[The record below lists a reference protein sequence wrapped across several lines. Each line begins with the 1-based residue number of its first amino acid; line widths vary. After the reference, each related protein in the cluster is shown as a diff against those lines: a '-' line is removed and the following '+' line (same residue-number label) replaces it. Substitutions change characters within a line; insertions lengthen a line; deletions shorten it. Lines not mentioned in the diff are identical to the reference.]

1 MKSAVNGDDI
11 SAYIEVVVSSSRAL
25 TSGETVRVVTVI
37 ITKYSKLKLFL
48 YTIIFALFMFMS
60 ISVRQQVIS
69 ALPEA
74 VEYVSKNNTDY
85 ITLSEIKQAVN
96 NSDDIMTV
104 NVQNRKNGTAEAYH
118 TSLLSDNVNI
128 ILTDENY
135 PEIHN
140 INMIKGNFFSAVI
153 SESDAIVISDSLAN
167 LLFKSIDIIGC
178 QMILNGETKTISGVY
193 ENNESF
199 VSDLSS
205 NGLETVFVPV
215 YYQTDINDST
225 RIESF
230 YVKGNNGSIGNKEIQ
245 ELNALLNNKL
255 ELYKQNDLNSSKK
268 LLMQLFNIII
278 FVIGLI
284 VVVKLFSV
292 IIKNIK
298 KIVNYIIAVKGFDN
312 AVPSVNVKLCILGT
326 ILCIAFIIPII
337 VLCTFK
343 IYIPEGFIPEHD
355 RICDISY
362 YYDYMLNFVQGIRTE
377 DRWNYYQ
384 ELILSFYV
392 ILFVLGISTVIM
404 FIKTFFMYIKF
415 FRTYAEGFNDSV
427 QKTLVKDERNEK

>member
-1 MKSAVNGDDI
+1 M
-11 SAYIEVVVSSSRAL
+11 
-25 TSGETVRVVTVI
+25 I

-278 FVIGLI
+278 LVIGLI

-377 DRWNYYQ
+377 DYQ

>member
-1 MKSAVNGDDI
+1 M
-11 SAYIEVVVSSSRAL
+11 
-25 TSGETVRVVTVI
+25 I

-343 IYIPEGFIPEHD
+343 IYITEGFIPEHD

>member
-1 MKSAVNGDDI
+1 
-11 SAYIEVVVSSSRAL
+11 
-25 TSGETVRVVTVI
+25 
-37 ITKYSKLKLFL
+37 
-48 YTIIFALFMFMS
+48 MFMS

-85 ITLSEIKQAVN
+85 ITLSEFKQAVN

-245 ELNALLNNKL
+245 ELDALLNNKL

-292 IIKNIK
+292 IFKNIK

>member
-1 MKSAVNGDDI
+1 M
-11 SAYIEVVVSSSRAL
+11 
-25 TSGETVRVVTVI
+25 I

-153 SESDAIVISDSLAN
+153 SESDAIVISDGLAN

-245 ELNALLNNKL
+245 ELNALMNNKL

>member
-1 MKSAVNGDDI
+1 M
-11 SAYIEVVVSSSRAL
+11 
-25 TSGETVRVVTVI
+25 I

-230 YVKGNNGSIGNKEIQ
+230 YVKGNKGSIGNKEIQ
-245 ELNALLNNKL
+245 ELDALLNNKL

-292 IIKNIK
+292 IFKNIK

>member
-1 MKSAVNGDDI
+1 M
-11 SAYIEVVVSSSRAL
+11 
-25 TSGETVRVVTVI
+25 I

-178 QMILNGETKTISGVY
+178 QMILNGETKIISGVY

-268 LLMQLFNIII
+268 LLVQLFNIII

>member
-1 MKSAVNGDDI
+1 M
-11 SAYIEVVVSSSRAL
+11 
-25 TSGETVRVVTVI
+25 I

-312 AVPSVNVKLCILGT
+312 AVQSVNVKLCILGT

>member
-1 MKSAVNGDDI
+1 M
-11 SAYIEVVVSSSRAL
+11 
-25 TSGETVRVVTVI
+25 I

-215 YYQTDINDST
+215 YYQTDINDLT

-312 AVPSVNVKLCILGT
+312 AVPSVNVKLCILST

>member
-1 MKSAVNGDDI
+1 
-11 SAYIEVVVSSSRAL
+11 
-25 TSGETVRVVTVI
+25 
-37 ITKYSKLKLFL
+37 
-48 YTIIFALFMFMS
+48 MFMS

-104 NVQNRKNGTAEAYH
+104 NVQNRKNATAEAYH

-362 YYDYMLNFVQGIRTE
+362 YYDYMLNFVQGIRSE

-392 ILFVLGISTVIM
+392 ILFVLGISIVIM

>member
-1 MKSAVNGDDI
+1 M
-11 SAYIEVVVSSSRAL
+11 
-25 TSGETVRVVTVI
+25 I

-377 DRWNYYQ
+377 YRWNYYQ

>member
-1 MKSAVNGDDI
+1 
-11 SAYIEVVVSSSRAL
+11 
-25 TSGETVRVVTVI
+25 
-37 ITKYSKLKLFL
+37 
-48 YTIIFALFMFMS
+48 MFMS

-205 NGLETVFVPV
+205 NGLETAFVPV

-245 ELNALLNNKL
+245 ELDALLNNKL

-292 IIKNIK
+292 IFKNIK

>member
-1 MKSAVNGDDI
+1 M
-11 SAYIEVVVSSSRAL
+11 
-25 TSGETVRVVTVI
+25 I

-135 PEIHN
+135 REIHN

>member
-1 MKSAVNGDDI
+1 M
-11 SAYIEVVVSSSRAL
+11 
-25 TSGETVRVVTVI
+25 I

>member
-1 MKSAVNGDDI
+1 M
-11 SAYIEVVVSSSRAL
+11 
-25 TSGETVRVVTVI
+25 I

-292 IIKNIK
+292 IVKNIK

>member
-1 MKSAVNGDDI
+1 M
-11 SAYIEVVVSSSRAL
+11 
-25 TSGETVRVVTVI
+25 I
-37 ITKYSKLKLFL
+37 ITKYSKFKLFL

-178 QMILNGETKTISGVY
+178 QMILNGETKIISGVY

-245 ELNALLNNKL
+245 ELDALLNNKL

-292 IIKNIK
+292 IFKNIK

>member
-1 MKSAVNGDDI
+1 M
-11 SAYIEVVVSSSRAL
+11 
-25 TSGETVRVVTVI
+25 I

-104 NVQNRKNGTAEAYH
+104 NVQNRKNGTADAYH

-268 LLMQLFNIII
+268 LLVQLFNIII

-362 YYDYMLNFVQGIRTE
+362 YYDYMLNFVQGIRSE

-392 ILFVLGISTVIM
+392 ILFVLGIGTVIM

>member
-1 MKSAVNGDDI
+1 
-11 SAYIEVVVSSSRAL
+11 
-25 TSGETVRVVTVI
+25 VI

-178 QMILNGETKTISGVY
+178 QMILNGETKIISGVY

>member
-1 MKSAVNGDDI
+1 M
-11 SAYIEVVVSSSRAL
+11 
-25 TSGETVRVVTVI
+25 I

-292 IIKNIK
+292 IVKNIK

-392 ILFVLGISTVIM
+392 ILFVLGIGTVIM

>member
-1 MKSAVNGDDI
+1 M
-11 SAYIEVVVSSSRAL
+11 
-25 TSGETVRVVTVI
+25 I

-69 ALPEA
+69 VLPEA

>member
-1 MKSAVNGDDI
+1 M
-11 SAYIEVVVSSSRAL
+11 
-25 TSGETVRVVTVI
+25 I

-60 ISVRQQVIS
+60 ISVWQQVIS

>member
-1 MKSAVNGDDI
+1 M
-11 SAYIEVVVSSSRAL
+11 
-25 TSGETVRVVTVI
+25 I

-178 QMILNGETKTISGVY
+178 QMILNGETKIISGVY

-362 YYDYMLNFVQGIRTE
+362 YYDYMLNFVQGIRSE

-392 ILFVLGISTVIM
+392 ILFVLGIGTVIM

>member
-1 MKSAVNGDDI
+1 M
-11 SAYIEVVVSSSRAL
+11 
-25 TSGETVRVVTVI
+25 I

-312 AVPSVNVKLCILGT
+312 AVPSVNVKLCMLGT

>member
-1 MKSAVNGDDI
+1 M
-11 SAYIEVVVSSSRAL
+11 
-25 TSGETVRVVTVI
+25 I

-245 ELNALLNNKL
+245 ELDALLNNKL

-292 IIKNIK
+292 IFKNIK

-312 AVPSVNVKLCILGT
+312 AVSSVNVKLCILST

>member
-1 MKSAVNGDDI
+1 
-11 SAYIEVVVSSSRAL
+11 
-25 TSGETVRVVTVI
+25 VI

-362 YYDYMLNFVQGIRTE
+362 YYDYMLNFVQGIRSE

>member
-1 MKSAVNGDDI
+1 M
-11 SAYIEVVVSSSRAL
+11 
-25 TSGETVRVVTVI
+25 I

-135 PEIHN
+135 PEIHS

>member
-1 MKSAVNGDDI
+1 
-11 SAYIEVVVSSSRAL
+11 
-25 TSGETVRVVTVI
+25 
-37 ITKYSKLKLFL
+37 
-48 YTIIFALFMFMS
+48 MFMS

-215 YYQTDINDST
+215 YYQTDINDLT

-312 AVPSVNVKLCILGT
+312 AVPSVNVKLCILST

>member
-1 MKSAVNGDDI
+1 M
-11 SAYIEVVVSSSRAL
+11 
-25 TSGETVRVVTVI
+25 I

-178 QMILNGETKTISGVY
+178 QMILNGETKIISGVY

-255 ELYKQNDLNSSKK
+255 KLYKQNDLNSSKK

>member
-1 MKSAVNGDDI
+1 M
-11 SAYIEVVVSSSRAL
+11 
-25 TSGETVRVVTVI
+25 I

-245 ELNALLNNKL
+245 ELDALLNNKL

-292 IIKNIK
+292 IFKNIK

-427 QKTLVKDERNEK
+427 QKTLVKDER

>member
-1 MKSAVNGDDI
+1 
-11 SAYIEVVVSSSRAL
+11 
-25 TSGETVRVVTVI
+25 
-37 ITKYSKLKLFL
+37 
-48 YTIIFALFMFMS
+48 MFMS

-268 LLMQLFNIII
+268 LLVQLFNIII

-298 KIVNYIIAVKGFDN
+298 KIVNYIIDVKGFDN

>member
-1 MKSAVNGDDI
+1 M
-11 SAYIEVVVSSSRAL
+11 
-25 TSGETVRVVTVI
+25 I

-193 ENNESF
+193 ENNKSF

-268 LLMQLFNIII
+268 LLVQFFNIII
-278 FVIGLI
+278 FIMGLI

-362 YYDYMLNFVQGIRTE
+362 YYEYMMNSVQGIRSE

-415 FRTYAEGFNDSV
+415 FRIYAEGFNDSV

>member
-1 MKSAVNGDDI
+1 M
-11 SAYIEVVVSSSRAL
+11 
-25 TSGETVRVVTVI
+25 I

-128 ILTDENY
+128 ILTDKNY

-392 ILFVLGISTVIM
+392 IILVLGISTVIM

>member
-1 MKSAVNGDDI
+1 
-11 SAYIEVVVSSSRAL
+11 
-25 TSGETVRVVTVI
+25 VI

-245 ELNALLNNKL
+245 ELDALLNNKL

-292 IIKNIK
+292 IFKNIK

>member
-1 MKSAVNGDDI
+1 
-11 SAYIEVVVSSSRAL
+11 
-25 TSGETVRVVTVI
+25 VI

-85 ITLSEIKQAVN
+85 ITLSEFKQAVN

-268 LLMQLFNIII
+268 LLVQFFNIII
-278 FVIGLI
+278 FIMGLI
-284 VVVKLFSV
+284 VAVKLFSV

-362 YYDYMLNFVQGIRTE
+362 YYEYMMNSVQGIRLE

-392 ILFVLGISTVIM
+392 ILFILGISTVIM

>member
-1 MKSAVNGDDI
+1 M
-11 SAYIEVVVSSSRAL
+11 
-25 TSGETVRVVTVI
+25 I

-69 ALPEA
+69 ALPET

-140 INMIKGNFFSAVI
+140 INMIRGNFFSAVI
-153 SESDAIVISDSLAN
+153 SQSDAIVISDSLAN

-178 QMILNGETKTISGVY
+178 QMILNGETKIISGVY

-245 ELNALLNNKL
+245 ELNALMNNKL

>member
-1 MKSAVNGDDI
+1 M
-11 SAYIEVVVSSSRAL
+11 
-25 TSGETVRVVTVI
+25 I

-268 LLMQLFNIII
+268 LLVQLFNIII

-298 KIVNYIIAVKGFDN
+298 KIVNYIIDVKGFDN

>member
-1 MKSAVNGDDI
+1 M
-11 SAYIEVVVSSSRAL
+11 
-25 TSGETVRVVTVI
+25 I

-268 LLMQLFNIII
+268 LLVQLFNIII

-427 QKTLVKDERNEK
+427 QKTVVKDERNEK